1 MKYKKIIILV
11 VSGVI
16 LFLTAS
22 FSFAMQEENNGQT
35 LVGKAK
41 ATIPAC
47 QDKKDY
53 EQMFKF
59 MFIEKDYD
67 AASEMTSFGRC
78 ILIDENKKVVVQNV
92 GLENIQIRIK
102 GSSKN
107 YWTSRAF
114 IE

>member
-1 MKYKKIIILV
+1 L
-11 VSGVI
+11 
-16 LFLTAS
+16 
-22 FSFAMQEENNGQT
+22 QT
-35 LVGKAK
+35 QSSAG
-41 ATIPAC
+41 
-47 QDKKDY
+47 
-53 EQMFKF
+53 
-59 MFIEKDYD
+59 DYD
-67 AASEMTSFGRC
+67 AASEMTSFGRF